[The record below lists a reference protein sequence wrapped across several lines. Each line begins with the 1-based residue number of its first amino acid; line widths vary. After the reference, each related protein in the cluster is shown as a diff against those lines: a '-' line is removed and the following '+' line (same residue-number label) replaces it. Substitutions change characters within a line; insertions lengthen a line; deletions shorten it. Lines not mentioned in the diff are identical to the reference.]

1 MKMPFISAP
10 AWLASGSTLA
20 RVFVVI
26 ALLAC
31 NSKAASLQPSETR
44 QKWEDLEVITLDS
57 QGNPATTVYY
67 SHDQLLT
74 LPTVTVKTE
83 RDPNTNAPATYTGV
97 YIGDLFKAF
106 GADASFDVIGTNSLD
121 HYKQYYDR
129 DYIAKHRPILLL
141 KFDGNPPDDWPPGEN
156 GAAFGPYCVVHESFT
171 PEEKIYGY
179 VEKPRSSHAV
189 VSLELT
195 SYSQSLGRFTPKKG
209 GNDLEV
215 VKGQKI
221 AVGSC
226 ISCHNLGKARRAHAH
241 MDWDRLAWFA
251 VGSQERL
258 RKYVTDPRSFNPI
271 SAMPPQP
278 TFDDKTFNALEAY
291 FKAMMPKE

>member
-1 MKMPFISAP
+1 MKMPLILSLAG
-10 AWLASGSTLA
+10 LASGSRLA
-20 RVFVVI
+20 RVFLII
-26 ALLAC
+26 ALLGC
-31 NSKAASLQPSETR
+31 NSNAASLQPSETR

-57 QGNPATTVYY
+57 QGNPAKTVYY

-83 RDPNTNAPATYTGV
+83 RDPNTNTPATYTGV
-97 YIGDLFKAF
+97 YIGDLFEAF

-141 KFDGNPPDDWPPGEN
+141 KFDSKLPDDWPPGEN
-156 GAAFGPYCVVHESFT
+156 GTAFGPYCVVHESFT
-171 PEEKIYGY
+171 PVEKIYGY

-195 SYSQSLGRFTPKKG
+195 SYSQSLGRFTPKESK
-209 GNDLEV
+209 NNPEIL
-215 VKGQKI
+215 KGQKI

-226 ISCHNLGKARRAHAH
+226 ISCHNLGNAGGQLAHV
-241 MDWDRLAWFA
+241 DWDRLAWSA
-251 VGSQERL
+251 VGSQDRL
-258 RKYVTDPRSFNPI
+258 RKVVTDPRSFNPI

-291 FKAMMPKE
+291 FKAMMPRE